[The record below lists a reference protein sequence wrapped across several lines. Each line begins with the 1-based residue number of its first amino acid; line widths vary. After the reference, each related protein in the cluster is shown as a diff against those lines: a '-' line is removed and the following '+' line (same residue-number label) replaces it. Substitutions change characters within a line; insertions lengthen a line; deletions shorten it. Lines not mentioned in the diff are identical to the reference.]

1 MKKRWKRILSVVV
14 SVALVAGMIT
24 ISEPQEAK
32 AESTDAQK
40 VTLELASSG
49 ANGAFTFNHSELT
62 EEYQGNSALWK
73 TIRYQMDAYKDG
85 VAEKLWIE
93 FVGEQAYIWGNLHY
107 QGDVIPT
114 TSLHILEGTVL
125 YEYDYDNNSIVTG
138 AKTLVLE
145 EELKLVY
152 RDGAWV
158 QDKLVDVAFTFTS
171 ADGNWLFSH
180 TGLAEDYQGKDD
192 WSKTVYYQFSA
203 YMDGSAEL
211 TTGWLEFVGSTVYI
225 YPGAFPGGKAPVS
238 SLLISKG
245 TILNQYDPNAGALIA
260 NGRRLLLTEE
270 LRVVCRD
277 GVWVQDRTVDVT
289 LDFAGLNENRQWLFN
304 HSVLSADYQ
313 GSSEPWVGVKYQ
325 FDAYKDGSTESEK
338 VWVEFV
344 GDTAYIWGDV
354 NYQSRVLPSSS
365 LYIPIGTMMYEYT
378 VTNAETGEGTTS
390 DTGRRLQLTQELK
403 VVSDGN
409 GNWSSQAIPD
419 SEYDFLVDGQSDYVI
434 VIPDKATDNEKIAA
448 EELQL
453 FIKEASGAELPIQKE
468 SVADTTGSFLSVGDT
483 EVSRV
488 AGIVP
493 TYDELR
499 YNGFAIKRVE
509 NDCYIKGYT
518 DIGTRNGIYEWLY
531 YCFDYECYAK
541 DEIVLT
547 QKTDMKLLDF
557 DLQVTP
563 SFDWREAPGEVT
575 WDDKLAYRMRFNP
588 NSEIYVTGRACHTS
602 YTIIDPYKYD
612 YTSDEYKAWFSESTS
627 YHNQL
632 GEYLP
637 SQLCYSNTEWWDV
650 YVANLKEIL
659 KQSEAPVM
667 IMGMEDNNDWC
678 QCDDCTAS
686 KNKYGTDV
694 ATIIK
699 FANYV
704 QEKISAWYEAEYPEK
719 EPVQLVIFA
728 YHKCEVPPV
737 NYNEATGT
745 YTAID
750 DEVKLHEDLG
760 VMFAPVRAS
769 YAYSFNHN
777 INANTKSQL
786 EGWNALTDNLYS
798 WTYSLYPAS
807 PLVLLDTFDIM
818 QENYELLLNNGA
830 VSILDQLAG
839 FQENGNSAWERAK
852 EYVMSE
858 LQWDV
863 TQDTDALLDKFFANY
878 FGEAGN
884 MMKALFDAE
893 RGWIDSMYAQMSQ
906 EQPNDDNY
914 TKVAGNIFSNP
925 VNKNYW
931 SQANLQSALDMIDSA
946 YAAIE
951 GYKETDLERYEQLYD
966 RITLE
971 SLQFRYLMIELY
983 GSNYGSEERYAM
995 KWNFRM
1001 DMERLGVVTY
1011 KETKDITTLWDSW
1024 NIEDYNEF
1032 ELTDVEVLES
1042 GRLSVKGTIVSGP
1055 DAVEDKVIADIY
1067 GSWPTVSPTGNITY
1081 MINGEKVT
1089 EEIKW
1094 IPCYGLNV
1102 DGDCDFYIEGDSV
1115 ISNFANITNFI
1126 LEEGTMISLDGKTPL
1141 RLSNSWQVVNHE
1153 GTWKQY
1159 NEVEAAFVQSGA
1171 KGQIYLK
1178 ADIISGPDAG
1188 EDTTIGGTYGNW
1200 TDAVLG
1206 NVTYTLNGESVTE
1219 QVNWYTT
1226 ADDPGA
1232 YNSNIYI
1239 EGDNIIANFQN
1250 ITDITLEEGTILV
1263 PQSTQY
1269 SSHLMVLS
1277 NEINLQM
1284 NESGKWYGETNE
1296 VQITYAGSDGRGF
1309 YLDAEIVSGPDT
1321 GKDIADVYGE
1331 WPNPSPIG
1339 KMTYTRNGVQ
1349 ESMNV
1354 LWSTCN
1360 DTQIYI
1366 SGDYQNYVSEL
1377 TDIVFAADTLVVPQS
1392 SEESRVNMI
1401 LANEVQIARDGDE
1414 WITQNRVQ
1422 IRYKSFDG
1430 SGFYLDVDI
1439 VAGPN
1444 KGENITK
1451 VYGNWKNSPMADMTY
1466 VRNGEEYKMSVIW
1479 SPCNTSQIY
1488 ISGDYRNYVSQ
1499 LTELNFAAGTRLTPT
1514 AEEYKEAPIIE
1525 IVDEMNLVRISDT
1538 EFIDTTMLD
1547 VKVQDNSQTAAVGTS
1562 KFDIRFISSVNSLS
1576 YNSAGFVFSLV
1587 NDNPVVQG
1595 TGCAQRGTTTVYQ
1608 TMNAAGESVS
1618 VDSIYDSYS
1627 KWLFAFEITGV
1638 PAEKVIY
1645 VRSYV
1650 ELEDGTY
1657 VYGKV
1662 KAITAPEASVSM
1674 VSMGDVLGDDKTWG
1688 EIS

>member
-1 MKKRWKRILSVVV
+1 MKKRWKRILSVIV

-24 ISEPQEAK
+24 ISEPREAK
-32 AESTDAQK
+32 AETTDAQK

-49 ANGAFTFNHSELT
+49 ANGAFTFNHSELS
-62 EEYQGNSALWK
+62 EEYQGSNTEWK
-73 TIRYQMDAYKDG
+73 PIRYQLDAYKDG
-85 VAEKLWIE
+85 ASEADKIWIE
-93 FVGEQAYIWGNLHY
+93 FVGEGEQAYIWGNLHY
-107 QGDVIPT
+107 QGGVIPT

-125 YEYDYDNNSIVTG
+125 YQYDLDADSIIEG
-138 AKTLVLE
+138 GKTMVLE
-145 EELKLVY
+145 EELKVVY

-158 QDKLVDVAFTFTS
+158 QDRLVDVELELAS
-171 ADGNWLFSH
+171 AEGSWVFNHSALS
-180 TGLAEDYQGKDD
+180 TDYQGTSEP
-192 WSKTVYYQFSA
+192 WVGVRYQFDA
-203 YMDGSAEL
+203 YKDGNAESEKV
-211 TTGWLEFVGSTVYI
+211 WVEFVGETTNIWGDVNYESGVL
-225 YPGAFPGGKAPVS
+225 PNS
-238 SLLISKG
+238 SLYIPAG
-245 TILNQYDPNAGALIA
+245 TIMYEYTVTNEETGERTTSNV
-260 NGRRLLLTEE
+260 GRRLLLTEE
-270 LRVVCRD
+270 LKVVKRD
-277 GVWVQDRTVDVT
+277 DTWVQDKVVDVT
-289 LDFAGLNENRQWLFN
+289 INFAKVNESGQWLFN
-304 HSVLSADYQ
+304 HSALSTDYQ
-313 GSSEPWVGVKYQ
+313 GTADPWVSVKYQ
-325 FDAYKDGSTESEK
+325 FDAYKDGNTESEK
-338 VWVEFV
+338 VWIEFV
-344 GDTAYIWGDV
+344 GETAHIWGDV
-354 NYQSRVLPSSS
+354 NYESRVLPSSS
-365 LYIPIGTMMYEYT
+365 LYIPAGTMMYEYT
-378 VTNAETGEGTTS
+378 VTNPETGEGTTS

-403 VVSDGN
+403 MVAGEN
-409 GNWSSQAIPD
+409 GNWSSQAIQN
-419 SEYDFLVDGQSDYVI
+419 SEYDFLVNGQSDYVI
-434 VIPDKATDNEKIAA
+434 LIPDKATDNEKIAA

-468 SVADTTGSFLSVGDT
+468 GVANTTGKFLSVGDT
-483 EVSRV
+483 EVSKA

-499 YNGFAIKRVE
+499 YNGFVIKRVE
-509 NDCYIKGYT
+509 DDCYIKGYS

-531 YCFDYECYAK
+531 YCFNYECYAK

-557 DLQVTP
+557 DLQITP

-575 WDDKLAYRMRFNP
+575 WDDELAYRMRFNP
-588 NSEIYVTGRACHTS
+588 NSEVFVTGRSCHTS

-612 YTSDEYKAWFSESTS
+612 YTSDEYKDWFSASKS
-627 YHNQL
+627 WHNQL
-632 GEYLP
+632 GKELP

-659 KQSEAPVM
+659 KYSDAPVM

-830 VSILDQLAG
+830 VSILDQLAA

-878 FGEAGN
+878 FGVAGN
-884 MMKALFDAE
+884 RMKALFDAE

-914 TKVAGNIFSNP
+914 TKVAGNIFSDP
-925 VNKNYW
+925 VNKKYW
-931 SQANLQSALDMIDSA
+931 SQENLQSALDMIDSA

-983 GSNYGSEERYAM
+983 GSNYGADELYAM

-1011 KETKDITTLWDSW
+1011 KETKDISDLWKSW
-1024 NIEDYNEF
+1024 EIEEYNELK
-1032 ELTDVEVLES
+1032 LTYVEVLDDGHLYVRGE
-1042 GRLSVKGTIVSGP
+1042 IVSGP
-1055 DAVEDKVIADIY
+1055 DAVEGKTIGEIY
-1067 GSWPTVSPTGNITY
+1067 GSWPTDPALIPTGNITY
-1081 MINGEKVT
+1081 IINGEKVT

-1094 IPCYGLNV
+1094 IPCLEIEPHGNSN
-1102 DGDCDFYIEGDSV
+1102 FYIEGDNV
-1115 ISNFANITNFI
+1115 ISQFADITNFV
-1126 LEEGTMISLDGKTPL
+1126 LEEGTLISLDGKTPL
-1141 RLSNSWQVVNHE
+1141 RLSNNWQVVKHN
-1153 GTWKQY
+1153 GAWTQY
-1159 NEVEAAFVQSGA
+1159 NEIKATYVQSGTT
-1171 KGQIYLK
+1171 GQIYLK

-1188 EDTTIGGTYGNW
+1188 ENVTVGGTYGDW
-1200 TDAVLG
+1200 QCSLG
-1206 NVTYTLNGESVTE
+1206 NVTYTLNGETITE

-1226 ADDPGA
+1226 NDDSEK

-1239 EGDNIIANFQN
+1239 EGDNINSNFQN
-1250 ITDITLEEGTILV
+1250 ITDITLEKGTILT
-1263 PQSTQY
+1263 PQSTDY
-1269 SSHLMVLS
+1269 SSYPLYLS
-1277 NEINLQM
+1277 NEIRLEM
-1284 NESGKWYGETNE
+1284 NESGKWEGEANE
-1296 VQITYAGSDGRGF
+1296 VEITFAGSDGRGF
-1309 YLDAEIVSGPDT
+1309 YLDAEIISGPDM

-1339 KMTYTRNGVQ
+1339 KITYTRNGVQ
-1349 ESMNV
+1349 ESMMV

-1366 SGDYQNYVSEL
+1366 SGNYQNYVSEL
-1377 TDIVFAADTLVVPQS
+1377 TDIVFEAGTLVVPQS
-1392 SEESRVNMI
+1392 SEASSVSMVLNNR
-1401 LANEVQIARDGDE
+1401 VQIGRDGDGWTTE
-1414 WITQNRVQ
+1414 NRVQ
-1422 IRYKSFDG
+1422 IRYNSFDG
-1430 SGFYLDVDI
+1430 RGFYLDAEI

-1444 KGENITK
+1444 KGWNLTD
-1451 VYGNWKNSPMADMTY
+1451 VYGDWANAPMADMTY
-1466 VRNGEEYKMSVIW
+1466 VVNGERATMSVSW
-1479 SPCNTSQIY
+1479 TPCNTSQIY
-1488 ISGDYRNYVSQ
+1488 VIGDFVTFVSQ
-1499 LTELNFAAGTRLTPT
+1499 VTEFNFAAGTRLTPT
-1514 AEEYKEAPIIE
+1514 HEAYQDKPIIE
-1525 IVDEMNLVRISDT
+1525 IVDEMNLVKIADK

-1547 VKVQDNSQTAAVGTS
+1547 VKVQDNSTTAPAGTN
-1562 KFDIRFISSVNSLS
+1562 KFDIRFIGSVNGLS
-1576 YNSAGFVFSLV
+1576 YKSAGFVFSLV
-1587 NDNPVVQG
+1587 NDEPVVNG
-1595 TGCAQRGTTTVYQ
+1595 TGCVKRGTTTVYEN
-1608 TMNAAGESVS
+1608 MNAAGQSVS
-1618 VDSIYDSYS
+1618 VNSIYDSYS
-1627 KWLFAFEITGV
+1627 KYLFAFEITGV

-1650 ELEDGTY
+1650 ELKDGTC

-1662 KAITAPEASVSM
+1662 KAITAPEAR
-1674 VSMGDVLGDDKTWG
+1674 
-1688 EIS
+1688 